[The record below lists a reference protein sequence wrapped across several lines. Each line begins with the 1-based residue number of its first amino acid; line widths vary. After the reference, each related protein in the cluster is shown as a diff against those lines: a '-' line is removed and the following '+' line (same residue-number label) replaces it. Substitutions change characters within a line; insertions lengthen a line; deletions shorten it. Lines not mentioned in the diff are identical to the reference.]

1 MIKYAREDVHY
12 LLYIYDRM
20 RQDLISLSTLQNLE
34 PSQFLKSVLKRSS
47 DICLQL
53 YSKPKLKDE
62 SYYNLVLRNK
72 IVLSPSKV
80 KLLKNLL
87 KWRFKYAAIE
97 DEHPNSILSNSMVF
111 QLIDKPTKSSKELPR
126 KLSSFAKKYEKELI
140 DILNEKS
147 NEDLPEFVTIQRTE
161 KNIEVPVIESEGLN
175 KTLSVFVPF
184 GDKNSEKEFKIVKT
198 AIVIPKYKGKF
209 IYENEG
215 KNEKAKKIEEIKKS
229 FNYENYIEYIF
240 DVHPEIKPLFKEAQ
254 QFQQENSN
262 KTYGILLENNEN
274 NDKNEKIE
282 ENEKKAFD
290 FIGFTKEKG
299 EVQVIKKK
307 EFTLNLDQEKIMNEL
322 KEIPKSIKEKYGT
335 EINDKKSKNKRK
347 FNEIRET
354 EMKGEKKVKTEEMK
368 NGCFM
373 NKFELLGFNEEGEV
387 EKVEEK
393 QKIEKKQKK
402 IETEQDF
409 NEISEKIMSI
419 FMKILLFFKN
429 FF

>member
-1 MIKYAREDVHY
+1 
-12 LLYIYDRM
+12 M
-20 RQDLISLSTLQNLE
+20 RQDLISHCTFQNLE
-34 PSQFLKSVLKRSS
+34 PSQFLKSVLKKSS
-47 DICLQL
+47 DICLTL

-111 QLIDKPTKSSKELPR
+111 QLVDKPAKNTKELPR
-126 KLSSFAKKYEKELI
+126 KLSPFAKKYEKELI
-140 DILNEKS
+140 DILTDKS
-147 NEDLPEFVTIQRTE
+147 NEDLPEFVTIPRIE
-161 KNIEVPVIESEGLN
+161 KNIEVPVIENEGLN

-198 AIVIPKYKGKF
+198 AIIIPKYKGKF
-209 IYENEG
+209 IYENDEKIG
-215 KNEKAKKIEEIKKS
+215 KEKKIEEIKKS

-254 QFQQENSN
+254 QFHQENNN
-262 KTYGILLENNEN
+262 KTHGILNEN
-274 NDKNEKIE
+274 NSKNKNEIIE

-290 FIGFTKEKG
+290 FIGFSKEKG

-335 EINDKKSKNKRK
+335 EINEKKSKNKRK
-347 FNEIRET
+347 FNEIEEKEVKT
-354 EMKGEKKVKTEEMK
+354 EKKVKIEEK
-368 NGCFM
+368 KHGSFR
-373 NKFELLGFNEEGEV
+373 NKFELLGLNEEGEI
-387 EKVEEK
+387 EEEIEEK
-393 QKIEKKQKK
+393 EKIEKKQKK
-402 IETEQDF
+402 IETEKDF

-419 FMKILLFFKN
+419 LIN
-429 FF
+429 FLRKVYYFLTNF